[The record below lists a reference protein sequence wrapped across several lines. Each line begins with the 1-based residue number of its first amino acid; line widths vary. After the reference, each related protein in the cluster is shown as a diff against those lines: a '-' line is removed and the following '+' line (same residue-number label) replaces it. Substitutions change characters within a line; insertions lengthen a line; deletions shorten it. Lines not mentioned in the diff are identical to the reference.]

1 MLPVQNLLVVNELR
15 ALSVGTLGSKML
27 VLKQLEDVQTLRV
40 SVKIG
45 QKNKVNVPSVQF
57 QPIFTLKTERI
68 VALSSSLDT
77 LNSWWTSFPWN
88 THAVPDLQFKS
99 KFYNYVILCFWLH
112 FFIILLTVKVLRIC
126 QTLDEFQLNLKSFL
140 LLVVAFWKK
149 SRFVWFMAIYTKY
162 AILQILFIPILT
174 EVFLCE
180 FISKEQQF
188 KTREGD
194 YTRE

>member
-1 MLPVQNLLVVNELR
+1 MFLFFRLSSLCFSIQQLHSLALVVLPVQNLLVVNELR

-77 LNSWWTSFPWN
+77 LNS
-88 THAVPDLQFKS
+88 
-99 KFYNYVILCFWLH
+99 
-112 FFIILLTVKVLRIC
+112 
-126 QTLDEFQLNLKSFL
+126 
-140 LLVVAFWKK
+140 
-149 SRFVWFMAIYTKY
+149 
-162 AILQILFIPILT
+162 
-174 EVFLCE
+174 
-180 FISKEQQF
+180 
-188 KTREGD
+188 
-194 YTRE
+194 